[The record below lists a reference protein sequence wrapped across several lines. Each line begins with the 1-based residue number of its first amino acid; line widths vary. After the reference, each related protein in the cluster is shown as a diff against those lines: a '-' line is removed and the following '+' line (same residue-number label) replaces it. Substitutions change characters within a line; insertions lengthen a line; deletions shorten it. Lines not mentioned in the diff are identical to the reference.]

1 MNPRDVDADM
11 LASYFSSVPEAFR
24 RSWILIEWLCSSLGL
39 PLIEER
45 YEGGLRLNGAARDV
59 LGAGAHTN
67 MLSAL
72 GPLLSEQ
79 LDQDS
84 LEESLHKARQGE
96 AIELT
101 LVDGLRALASQA
113 GPGLAYVVL
122 APAGALDAVALQRRA
137 LATDRSA
144 RVSHELA
151 NALGAI
157 AGWARLAKEG
167 ARVDEA
173 LDLIEKSAD
182 DAWSAARTVLG
193 EVSGQQENPAE
204 DSVIDLS
211 EFTGEAARLLIP
223 KALKKAVEIHT
234 EISPA
239 LHIAGDRSSAW
250 AIVWN
255 LATNAVEALP
265 AGGKVT
271 LQLTEANGRVLL
283 SVSDDGPG
291 MSAEV
296 RARVF
301 EPYFTTKRSGSGL
314 GLPMV
319 KQAVAA
325 LGGHIE
331 LVSQPGS
338 GTRFTIDLPRSESSI
353 TATRQLR
360 AAPRR
365 PSGVFVTEHLEG
377 RFLVIDDDAS
387 LREMIGTALRMR
399 GAVVELAANLSDA
412 LKLQGPFKLAVVDY
426 LLGEQRGDVALA
438 RLRAAGLV
446 ETGLLVTG
454 TEVPRKLVA
463 GGEPDGVL
471 RKPFELNELFER
483 VAELIQPGRV
493 RQSAAS

>member
-1 MNPRDVDADM
+1 
-11 LASYFSSVPEAFR
+11 
-24 RSWILIEWLCSSLGL
+24 LIEWLCSSLGL

-59 LGAGAHTN
+59 LGAGAHAN
-67 MLSAL
+67 MLNAL
-72 GPLLSEQ
+72 GPMLGDQ
-79 LDQDS
+79 LDPDS

-96 AIELT
+96 SVELT
-101 LVDGLRALASQA
+101 LADGLRALASQA

-167 ARVDEA
+167 VRVDEA

-193 EVSGQQENPAE
+193 EVSGQQANPA
-204 DSVIDLS
+204 DDAVIDLS
-211 EFTGEAARLLIP
+211 EFTEEAARLLIP
-223 KALKKAVEIHT
+223 KAIKKSVEIAT
-234 EISPA
+234 DITPS
-239 LHIAGDRSSAW
+239 LHIAGDRSTAW

-265 AGGKVT
+265 AGGKVS
-271 LQLTEANGRVLL
+271 LQLTEAGERVRL
-283 SVSDDGPG
+283 SVSDNGPG
-291 MSAEV
+291 MSSEV

-325 LGGHIE
+325 LGGKIE
-331 LVSQPGS
+331 LDSQPGS
-338 GTRFTIDLPRSESSI
+338 GTRFTIDLPRSHNPP
-353 TATRQLR
+353 RQLR
-360 AAPRR
+360 SAARR
-365 PSGVFVTEHLEG
+365 PSGVFVSEHLEG
-377 RFLVIDDDAS
+377 RFLIIDDDAS

-399 GAVVELAANLSDA
+399 GAQVELAANLSEA
-412 LKLQGPFKLAVVDY
+412 LALQGPFKLAIVDY
-426 LLGEQRGDVALA
+426 LLGDQRGDVALA

-446 ETGLLVTG
+446 ESGLLVTG

-463 GGEPDGVL
+463 GGEPDGIL

-483 VAELIQPGRV
+483 VVELTKPGRV
-493 RQSAAS
+493 RQSAVG